1 MKPTVESR
9 VARSIAFFAVA
20 LTVVAFVFFGVDVG
34 IGTAIGGA
42 IAVADFALMR
52 FAGSVLFRGSMRD
65 KALIG
70 ALLALKL
77 GALGALL
84 FILIVLLGVHAGGL
98 VLGLGSLAL
107 GILVGS
113 SGALRSRNA
122 TGSDGH
128 APLRAP
134 RTPGET

>member
-1 MKPTVESR
+1 MKTTTETR

-20 LTVVAFVFFGVDVG
+20 LTVVAFALFGVRVG
-34 IGTAIGGA
+34 VGAAVGGA
-42 IAVADFALMR
+42 LAIADFALVR
-52 FAGSVLFRGSMRD
+52 WAGAVIFRGSMRD
-65 KALIG
+65 KAIVG

-77 GALGALL
+77 GALGAIL
-84 FILIVLLGVHAGGL
+84 FVLIVLLGVHAGGL

-113 SGALRSRNA
+113 SS
-122 TGSDGH
+122 H
-128 APLRAP
+128 AALRAP